1 MIYKKHQNFTTMLD
15 QILKELKDIKLILST
30 QKKVWT
36 LDEFCAYSGIS
47 KLYAYHL
54 TSTGKVKFY
63 RPFGKK
69 IFFDADETIEFLK
82 QNPVKGNE
90 GTKSDTD
97 KYFLTKLI

>member
-1 MIYKKHQNFTTMLD
+1 MLD

-36 LDEFCAYSGIS
+36 MDEFCTYSGIA

-69 IFFDADETIEFLK
+69 IFFDADEVIEFLK
-82 QNPVKGNE
+82 QNSVTGDE
-90 GTKSDTD
+90 GTKSGLS
-97 KYFLTKLI
+97 KHFLKTLNR